1 MAVVRIVCWGVKT
14 RGRESWF
21 GPVTQRTTVG
31 PCLESPAD
39 GLQGEASV
47 HCLPPPSVL
56 RAPPFCLLSAA
67 LVYVLMR
74 RNIFTISSS
83 FFFLL
88 LCWIHLFWRK
98 GTESTFVLLYFLCK
112 YLTALW
118 RGLRALQ
125 TSEREE
131 FSLTL
136 YKWWG
141 SAFGFRYS
149 LWLSGPFSNKLLE
162 SHFSFSSNF
171 PWEPITYVKG
181 ESLMVFIFRNGRRTD
196 S

>member
-83 FFFLL
+83 FFFFNCAGFTYSEGKEQKVLSSCCIFYANISRLYEEAWGLCKLL
-88 LCWIHLFWRK
+88 KGKNFPLRFTSGGAQLLVSDIHYGFL
-98 GTESTFVLLYFLCK
+98 VLL
-112 YLTALW
+112 AIN
-118 RGLRALQ
+118 
-125 TSEREE
+125 S
-131 FSLTL
+131 
-136 YKWWG
+136 
-141 SAFGFRYS
+141 
-149 LWLSGPFSNKLLE
+149 
-162 SHFSFSSNF
+162 
-171 PWEPITYVKG
+171 
-181 ESLMVFIFRNGRRTD
+181 
-196 S
+196 